1 MPGMLGIGTTA
12 VGGIYNEIGNAR
24 QNRQQR
30 EMMGLQYGNQR
41 KLNQQGHRMQMDMWN
56 KTNYG
61 AQVDHMKEAGLN
73 PALMYGSA
81 GQGGQTGS
89 QGGGS
94 AGSGAAPK
102 APVMDMSNMLMD
114 AQMRNINKDTEVK
127 EANRRNIEGETPLGE
142 ALVTESGVR
151 SALGE
156 SNISVNEEQVNQIKA
171 NVDKLNA
178 DASLTRKIEEMN
190 YGGEFGTNMTQN
202 IIDIVGGKLDLST
215 YIGLA
220 SGIAGLTVLR
230 SSKVVSKL
238 GTKGMTAVSGA
249 IKSLKNKLMGKK
261 KGKDVTKAF
270 IDKLNNAKNLK
281 N

>member
-1 MPGMLGIGTTA
+1 L
-12 VGGIYNEIGNAR
+12 
-24 QNRQQR
+24 
-30 EMMGLQYGNQR
+30 
-41 KLNQQGHRMQMDMWN
+41 QMDMWN